1 MVYIRKVEIFGF
13 KSFGYRNTVID
24 FQPGLISLAGANGSG
39 KSNILDAITFATGE
53 NKPRTMRVGRMGQLL
68 YDPDGTGSGRG
79 KHPARVSVH
88 LDNADR
94 RIPVDSDLVEISR
107 ELDAGG
113 DSVYYLNKKRA
124 PRGHVVDLL
133 DVASARLHQLNAVQQ
148 NTITRISDF
157 TPEEKR
163 KSIEDLI
170 GLSEFDERK
179 EKALKELD
187 DADRRL
193 EVALAKMDEIKKQ
206 IDELDEERNL
216 KLRHD
221 MIDAEMRRL
230 NAVSASRRLAEIAS
244 ERDAKTAED
253 DGLAARAGAARDER
267 DTVRG
272 RTAEIEAQKADFMA
286 QVDEYN
292 KKKVAVESELSE
304 TVRAF
309 EESDARLSAAR
320 RAVERIDEALPRV
333 RAELAEAER
342 AAADAAG
349 QADGMRA
356 ELAEAE
362 SARAGADGR
371 AAEANA
377 RRDALLARQ
386 AEALRAKSEADSR
399 ASEIAGRLGE
409 ARLGASRARAR
420 LADVEDK
427 ERENSERHGLY
438 EAQHAK
444 LLGLRG
450 RLESVRANHAASVE
464 AVDGR
469 MSGLKARRERTVRDM
484 DDLSLLLDKS
494 TSAGSKFDAKIKLV
508 KDIMHEDYSA
518 ARLRDNAG
526 RLGVIGLAY
535 ELLEWDKEHERAVLA
550 ASSDW
555 LKATVV
561 RDFATLVGL
570 AEFVRDRRL
579 PKLKIIPL
587 DALPDVS
594 MDAPEGPGVLGVLSS
609 FVRCKDDHA
618 RLKSFLLGGVVVART
633 KDDAYALS
641 RRGYRAVTVAGEF
654 FESNAAA
661 VVVDVNSRISKL
673 TKIISMSTSVEGL
686 LRSIGLLR
694 RHMERKKAEMR
705 RLDADIERHASRRE
719 VSRAM
724 LADADRGLEDLE
736 WQTGQRGST
745 LGRLSE
751 RLAWLA
757 AERGRLLADAEAHE
771 SAASA
776 LESEA
781 SDAALAAEGAAD
793 LGAIAA
799 DLEAADAERLAVEGE
814 RAGAVEAYSRASKM
828 AADLGA
834 AATAALRR
842 AETLRGEEAAASSE
856 RAGHESGIEGLA
868 AARDDARRRLDALRE
883 REQEVIESGGAW
895 ASTIKD
901 YDGALSDLNAKD
913 KDLTRLINTAERASD
928 SLRRDLEGL
937 DGEEARLRVVL
948 SRAGFGDAE
957 AAAAAAE
964 AGAGEAPGGAG
975 AGDALQTVRDL
986 EAEMRSLGDLNAKAP
1001 ESYARVSVGYRSMS
1015 ARRNELEAERNKIV
1029 EFIESVEKGKRQTFL
1044 DAFDKVDKEIR
1055 IAFSA
1060 MMDGGNA
1067 WLELEN
1073 EDDIFSSGIL
1083 YMLQFP
1089 GKPKRESTSTSG
1101 GEKTLAAVVFA
1112 LALQQLRPSPFYI
1125 FDEIDASLDG
1135 PNAQR
1140 LAGILKKRSE
1150 SSQFIMVSHKDI
1162 LISKADQ
1169 VYGVFPKA
1177 GGASHVVK
1185 YNRRRLPPPGP
1196 QAPAAA

>member
-1 MVYIRKVEIFGF
+1 MVHIRRVEIFGF

-24 FQPGLISLAGANGSG
+24 FQRGLISLAGANGSG

-53 NKPRTMRVGRMGQLL
+53 NKPRTMRVGRMAQLL

-79 KHPARVSVH
+79 RHPARVSVH

-94 RIPVDSDLVEISR
+94 QIPVDSDSVEISR

-113 DSVYYLNKKRA
+113 ESVYYLNKKRT

-206 IDELDEERNL
+206 IDELDAERNL

-221 MIDAEMRRL
+221 MLDAEIRRL
-230 NAVSASRRLAEIAS
+230 HAVSASRRLAEIDS

-272 RTAEIEAQKADFMA
+272 RTAEIEAQKSDFMA

-304 TVRAF
+304 TVRRF
-309 EESDARLSAAR
+309 EEGDARLSAAR
-320 RAVERIDEALPRV
+320 RAVERIDEGLPRV
-333 RAELAEAER
+333 RAELAEAEAEAS
-342 AAADAAG
+342 AAAEGAG
-349 QADGMRA
+349 GVRG
-356 ELAEAE
+356 ELAAAE
-362 SARAGADGR
+362 SARAEADGR
-371 AAEANA
+371 AAEANS
-377 RRDALLARQ
+377 RRDAVLARQ
-386 AEALRAKSEADSR
+386 AEALRAKSEADAR

-420 LADVEDK
+420 LADVEAK
-427 ERENSERHGLY
+427 ERENSDRHGLY
-438 EAQHAK
+438 EEQHAK

-450 RLESVRANHAASVE
+450 RLESVRANHASSVE

-469 MSGLKARRERTVRDM
+469 ISGLKERRERTVRDM

-494 TSAGSKFDAKIKLV
+494 TSAGSKFDAKIRLV

-535 ELLEWDKEHERAVLA
+535 ELLEWDRDHERAVLA
-550 ASSDW
+550 AASDW

-561 RDFATLVGL
+561 QDFATLVGL

-594 MDAPEGPGVLGVLSS
+594 MDAPEGPGVVGVLSD
-609 FVRCKDDHA
+609 FVRCGAGHA
-618 RLKSFLLGGVVVART
+618 RLRSFLFGGVVVART

-654 FESNAAA
+654 FESNASA

-673 TKIISMSTSVEGL
+673 TKIISMSTSVDGL

-694 RHMERKKAEMR
+694 RHMERKKSELR
-705 RLDADIERHASRRE
+705 RLDADIERQAARRE

-745 LGRLSE
+745 LGRLAGRLGELASE
-751 RLAWLA
+751 RA
-757 AERGRLLADAEAHE
+757 RLLADAEAHE

-781 SDAALAAEGAAD
+781 AEAAAAAERTAD

-799 DLEAADAERLAVEGE
+799 DLEAADAGRIGAEGE
-814 RAGAVEAYSRASKM
+814 RADAVEAYSIVSKR
-828 AADLGA
+828 AADLEA
-834 AATAALRR
+834 EATAAARR
-842 AETLRGEEAAASSE
+842 AETLRGELAAAESE
-856 RAGHESGIEGLA
+856 RAGHESGIGGLA
-868 AARDDARRRLDALRE
+868 AERDEARRRLDELRE

-901 YDGALSDLNAKD
+901 YDGALAGLNGRD
-913 KDLTRLINTAERASD
+913 RDLTRIISSAERASD
-928 SLRRDLEGL
+928 ALRRDLEGL
-937 DGEEARLRVVL
+937 DAEEARLRAVL
-948 SRAGFGDAE
+948 ERAGFGDAE
-957 AAAAAAE
+957 AAAGAEEAAA
-964 AGAGEAPGGAG
+964 GGAG

-986 EAEMRSLGDLNAKAP
+986 EAELRSLGDLNAKAP
-1001 ESYARVSVGYRSMS
+1001 ESYARVSDGYRSMS

-1044 DAFDKVDKEIR
+1044 DAFDKVDKEVR
-1055 IAFSA
+1055 VAFST
-1060 MMDGGNA
+1060 MMEGGNA

-1135 PNAQR
+1135 PNAKR

-1162 LISKADQ
+1162 LISQADQ

-1185 YNRRRLPPPGP
+1185 YNRRSLPPPSA
-1196 QAPAAA
+1196 APAAR

>member
-244 ERDAKTAED
+244 ERDAKTVED

-292 KKKVAVESELSE
+292 KKKLAVESELSE

-349 QADGMRA
+349 QAEGMRA

-444 LLGLRG
+444 LLGLRA

-745 LGRLSE
+745 LGLLSE
-751 RLAWLA
+751 RLAGLA
-757 AERGRLLADAEAHE
+757 TERGRLLADAEAHE

-957 AAAAAAE
+957 AAAAAE
-964 AGAGEAPGGAG
+964 AGAGEAPGG

>member
-13 KSFGYRNTVID
+13 KSFGYKNTVID

-68 YDPDGTGSGRG
+68 YDPDGEGSGRG

-107 ELDAGG
+107 ELDANG
-113 DSVYYLNKKRA
+113 DSAYYLNKKRT
-124 PRGHVVDLL
+124 PRGSVVDLL

-221 MIDAEMRRL
+221 MLHSEIRRL
-230 NAVSASRRLAEIAS
+230 QAITASRRLAEIAS
-244 ERDAKTAED
+244 ERDAKAAED
-253 DGLAARAGAARDER
+253 DDLAARMGRARDER

-272 RTAEIEAQKADFMA
+272 RIGEIEAQKADFMG

-292 KKKVAVESELSE
+292 RKKAIVESELSE
-304 TVRAF
+304 AVRAF

-320 RAVERIDEALPRV
+320 RAVERIDEGLPRM
-333 RAELAEAER
+333 RSELADAEQSAAAAAEQSAA
-342 AAADAAG
+342 AAADLAA
-349 QADGMRA
+349 
-356 ELAEAE
+356 AE
-362 SARAGADGR
+362 SARTDADGR
-371 AAEANA
+371 ASEANT
-377 RRDALLARQ
+377 RRDAVLARQ
-386 AEALRAKSEADSR
+386 SDALRAKSEADKR

-420 LADVEDK
+420 LADVEAK
-427 ERENSERHGLY
+427 EGENAKRHGAY
-438 EAQHAK
+438 REQHAK
-444 LLGLRG
+444 LLGLRR
-450 RLESVRANHAASVE
+450 RLEAVRANHAASVE
-464 AVDGR
+464 TVDGR
-469 MSGLKARRERTVRDM
+469 ISGLKGRRERTVRDM

-526 RLGVIGLAY
+526 KLGVIGLAY
-535 ELLEWDKEHERAVLA
+535 ELIEWDREHERAVLA
-550 ASSDW
+550 AASDW

-570 AEFVRDRRL
+570 AEYVRDRRL

-594 MDAPEGPGVLGVLSS
+594 MDAPEGPGVVGVLSDL
-609 FVRCKDDHA
+609 VRCGPGHA
-618 RLKSFLLGGVVVART
+618 RLKSFLFGSIVVART

-641 RRGYRAVTVAGEF
+641 RRGYRAVSVDGEF

-673 TKIISMSTSVEGL
+673 TKIISMSTSVDGL

-694 RHMERKKAEMR
+694 RHMERKKADLR
-705 RLDADIERHASRRE
+705 RLDADIERQAERRD
-719 VSRAM
+719 VSRDM

-745 LGRLSE
+745 LGRLAG
-751 RLAWLA
+751 RLEELA
-757 AERGRLLADAEAHE
+757 AERAGLIADAERHE
-771 SAASA
+771 SAAAS

-781 SDAALAAEGAAD
+781 SEAALAADGGADLDAIASDLDAAD
-793 LGAIAA
+793 AVRVGAEKARTDAVDAYAAASKRAA
-799 DLEAADAERLAVEGE
+799 DLEAE
-814 RAGAVEAYSRASKM
+814 
-828 AADLGA
+828 
-834 AATAALRR
+834 ATAGRRNAEALRG
-842 AETLRGEEAAASSE
+842 AEAAASSE
-856 RAGHESGIEGLA
+856 RAGHESRIGGLA
-868 AARDDARRRLDALRE
+868 EERAGARRRLDGLRE

-901 YDGALSDLNAKD
+901 YDGALSDLNGRD
-913 KDLTRLINTAERASD
+913 KDLTRVISTAERSSD
-928 SLRRDLEGL
+928 SVRRDLEGL
-937 DGEEARLRVVL
+937 DAEEVRLRAVL
-948 SRAGFGDAE
+948 ERAGFGE
-957 AAAAAAE
+957 AAAAAE
-964 AGAGEAPGGAG
+964 AEAAELGGG
-975 AGDALQTVRDL
+975 GRGGDALQTVRDL
-986 EAEMRSLGDLNAKAP
+986 EAELRSLGDLNAKAP
-1001 ESYARVSVGYRSMS
+1001 ESYARVSDGYRSMS
-1015 ARRNELEAERNKIV
+1015 TRRNELEAERNKIV
-1029 EFIESVEKGKRQTFL
+1029 EFIESVEKDKRQTFL

-1055 IAFSA
+1055 IAFSG

-1073 EDDIFSSGIL
+1073 EDDIFSSGVL

-1089 GKPKRESTSTSG
+1089 GKAKRESTSTSG

-1140 LAGILKKRSE
+1140 LADILKKRSE
-1150 SSQFIMVSHKDI
+1150 SSQFIMVSHKDL

-1177 GGASHVVK
+1177 GGASHVVR
-1185 YNRRRLPPPGP
+1185 YNRRGVPA
-1196 QAPAAA
+1196 APAATAPAAK